1 MNKVFTRS
9 RECLTNRISEKFGF
23 SKKLSRY
30 LCEEVLCGIA
40 NEITEKGSI
49 NLPNIGTISIFKA
62 SVPTDIASDKRK
74 NWNIISM
81 RGSEKLKQVINEKN
95 IEAEKKRIAKEVKLS
110 VKIKEIPKKVKP
122 LFPGKK
128 YKR

>member
-1 MNKVFTRS
+1 
-9 RECLTNRISEKFGF
+9 
-23 SKKLSRY
+23 
-30 LCEEVLCGIA
+30 
-40 NEITEKGSI
+40 
-49 NLPNIGTISIFKA
+49 
-62 SVPTDIASDKRK
+62 
-74 NWNIISM
+74 M

-122 LFPGKK
+122 LFTGKK